1 MLKRKCERC
10 GREYEYE
17 SHANHIVYCPH
28 CRQYSFLEC
37 EYGYGPVVPCFICLG
52 TDVIGTVTYNRRSN
66 SEYRFD
72 SDKYQVHTVLKNRS
86 LKALEEAKDIVTEI
100 LSDESIKNKTGVKVK
115 SDKKESK
122 KYEKEKSG
130 KFFGKDLMLICAAF
144 LFVVLGFFIPPSG
157 GSALLDEFCD
167 VLVIAA
173 AGAYVSVKVL
183 EKPKKTKIAVIA
195 ICALVCIWF
204 AKDPVIDLVSG
215 TSVDEISSP
224 YVEKYT
230 GHAGIISSKYY
241 LRGVDSEGNS
251 LRIRI
256 SRDDYESIQQMGRG
270 DIEAE
275 YYKHSNRLLRYERK

>member
-1 MLKRKCERC
+1 MNNSGYGEGSICLKENVSAADVNMSMNLCNP
-10 GREYEYE
+10 Y
-17 SHANHIVYCPH
+17 VYCCPRT
-28 CRQYSFLEC
+28 CRQYLLEC

-100 LSDESIKNKTGVKVK
+100 LSDESIKNKIGVKVK

-183 EKPKKTKIAVIA
+183 EKPKKNENSGHRNMLSSAYGFT
-195 ICALVCIWF
+195 
-204 AKDPVIDLVSG
+204 KDPVIDLV
-215 TSVDEISSP
+215 
-224 YVEKYT
+224 
-230 GHAGIISSKYY
+230 
-241 LRGVDSEGNS
+241 
-251 LRIRI
+251 
-256 SRDDYESIQQMGRG
+256 
-270 DIEAE
+270 
-275 YYKHSNRLLRYERK
+275 

>member
-1 MLKRKCERC
+1 MNTVTDLW
-10 GREYEYE
+10 
-17 SHANHIVYCPH
+17 SHALFV
-28 CRQYSFLEC
+28 
-37 EYGYGPVVPCFICLG
+37 LG

-100 LSDESIKNKTGVKVK
+100 LSMKVSK
-115 SDKKESK
+115 IRSESK
-122 KYEKEKSG
+122 LRAIKKRVKNMKKEKSG

-195 ICALVCIWF
+195 ICSPRLHMVC
-204 AKDPVIDLVSG
+204 KGSC
-215 TSVDEISSP
+215 
-224 YVEKYT
+224 
-230 GHAGIISSKYY
+230 
-241 LRGVDSEGNS
+241 N
-251 LRIRI
+251 
-256 SRDDYESIQQMGRG
+256 
-270 DIEAE
+270 
-275 YYKHSNRLLRYERK
+275 